1 MRQSGPNTRR
11 RNQIETT
18 RHAKGRNPQ
27 ESRGKNRIS
36 RRREPTLIH
45 PSPNPLDIPYRR
57 QNADQN
63 PNKNP
68 QEEGTR
74 EHLFHPLPK
83 IRSKKGKSTQ
93 DSRERWQRKPK
104 RGALIPATTQPM
116 RGGRRPSQEPR
127 GTPDKN
133 FGFYCWPG
141 TTATTSFNLSSPFPL
156 FVDGIQMGRKNS
168 THIARLH
175 PPTTSTSTDRSAHME
190 SRLPD

>member
-63 PNKNP
+63 PQQKYSRRKNRR
-68 QEEGTR
+68 TS
-74 EHLFHPLPK
+74 LPPTTK
-83 IRSKKGKSTQ
+83 NQKLKRKSIQ

-104 RGALIPATTQPM
+104 RGALIRATTQPM
-116 RGGRRPSQEPR
+116 RGERQPSQEPR

>member
-83 IRSKKGKSTQ
+83 IISKKGKSTQ

-141 TTATTSFNLSSPFPL
+141 TTATTSFNLSSPFPPVIRGL
-156 FVDGIQMGRKNS
+156 KPDGTQEQ
-168 THIARLH
+168 H
-175 PPTTSTSTDRSAHME
+175 PHCPPQPPNHEHKHRSKHTDG
-190 SRLPD
+190 